1 MTMGKIEEQPLV
13 EVFRT
18 EDPALLPLAVATLD
32 QASVEY
38 AIRSTNE
45 GIPVGYG
52 YRPGLGETSG
62 PAVLLVREA
71 DEARARGLLSDLKS
85 AALTGDPLDSRTV
98 PAPAGAPVATRSGPR
113 NVSLTDVAS
122 GALLGEISDEQLQF
136 LVDELEEESA
146 DDQDYFIDSATI
158 DLLEKHGGDA
168 ELIAVLRNAV
178 GTGNGLDVAWTR
190 R

>member
-1 MTMGKIEEQPLV
+1 MGEIEEQSLV

-32 QASVEY
+32 QASIEY
-38 AIRSTNE
+38 AVRSTNE

-52 YRPGLGETSG
+52 YRPGLGDISG
-62 PAVLLVREA
+62 PAILVVRA
-71 DEARARGLLSDLKS
+71 GDEAHARELLSELES
-85 AALTGDPLDSRTV
+85 AALTGDPLDSRSLPTEASTSAAV
-98 PAPAGAPVATRSGPR
+98 PSGPR

-122 GALLGEISDEQLQF
+122 GALVGEITDEQLQF
-136 LVDELEEESA
+136 LVDELEEESR
-146 DDQDYFIDSATI
+146 DDQDYFIDNATI

-168 ELIAVLRNAV
+168 DLIAVLRLAV
-178 GTGNGLDVAWTR
+178 GTGKGLDVAWTR